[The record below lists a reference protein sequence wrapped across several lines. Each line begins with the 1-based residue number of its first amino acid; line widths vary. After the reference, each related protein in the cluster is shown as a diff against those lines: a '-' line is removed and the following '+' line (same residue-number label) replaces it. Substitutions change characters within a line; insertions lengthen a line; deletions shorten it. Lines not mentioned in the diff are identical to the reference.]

1 MRVTGGETENFQD
14 AMQSLG
20 IAQSADQAGSAL
32 GAFWSPNSLDPR
44 NQTRSSARSAYY
56 DGFAADP
63 AAGTSGPAEA
73 KGRHGRHR
81 RKNLHALTGAHVT
94 RLLTHT
100 SANGSVSIAG
110 AEYSEDGGQ
119 TAARRR
125 VRASRE
131 YILSAGSVHDPQ
143 ILQLSGNHPPR
154 TTNHSFTHQL
164 SPAYHLLSPAL
175 TRSLL
180 HSLTHLFTHSLTCS
194 LAHSGWQGSAPRNC
208 WTDSASR

>member
-1 MRVTGGETENFQD
+1 
-14 AMQSLG
+14 MQSLG

-63 AAGTSGPAEA
+63 AAGTSGSAKA

-119 TAARRR
+119 TTARRC

-143 ILQLSGNHPPR
+143 ILQLSGSHPPAPPITR
-154 TTNHSFTHQL
+154 LLTDSHPL
-164 SPAYHLLSPAL
+164 PPAP
-175 TRSLL
+175 TRS
-180 HSLTHLFTHSLTCS
+180 HPFS
-194 LAHSGWQGSAPRNC
+194 LAHSGWQGSAPGSC